1 MSQSVLKFNT
11 PLSFNECKA
20 VIDNFAA
27 ETSILIEGTPGT
39 GKSSLLAALAM
50 DNGDE
55 WRKPG
60 DYFPNDKYTYVYVD
74 CGALDHG
81 DIIMRV
87 PVHATKSQ
95 EQYTSSLFD
104 MGDKRP
110 KYIMFDERG
119 KMPKSQQPLVTRVD
133 LERTVGDS
141 PLPEGSKV
149 FSTTNYASDG
159 VGDILPAHSMDR
171 LMLIEVR
178 NPTSGEWCAWA
189 SEKGLDS
196 RLIAA
201 AAMNARFFESY
212 KDGDHTQDNPYI
224 FHPRKN
230 ARTFLTMRSLAKCSP
245 VFALSN
251 RVGEKVTRAALT
263 GLVGAAAAE
272 KLASILAVQGDAT
285 KPDDI
290 FSNPGSAAVP
300 RSIAALYLTMFNALE
315 KVKTQEDIT
324 ALTDFMQRCNSV
336 EMESVYFTVATRN
349 KRLLALGVMRNDR
362 IRKWAQSN
370 LDMLV

>member
-1 MSQSVLKFNT
+1 MSQSILKFNT
-11 PLSFNECKA
+11 PLSFNECLA
-20 VIDNFAA
+20 LIDNFAD

-39 GKSSLLAALAM
+39 GKSSLLPALAEFY
-50 DNGDE
+50 GDE
-55 WRKPG
+55 WRKAG
-60 DYFPNDKYTYVYVD
+60 DYFPNDKYTYIYVD

-95 EQYTSSLFD
+95 EQYTSSLFNMD
-104 MGDKRP
+104 DPRP
-110 KYIMFDERG
+110 KIIMFDERG
-119 KMPKSQQPLVTRVD
+119 KMPKSMQPIVTRVD
-133 LERTVGDS
+133 LERTVGDK

-171 LMLIEVR
+171 VMLGEMR
-178 NPTSGEWCAWA
+178 NPTQTEWCAWA
-189 SEKGLDS
+189 STKGLDS

-212 KDGDHTQDNPYI
+212 KDGDHTNDNPYI

-230 ARTFLTMRSLAKCSP
+230 ARTFLTMRSLAKCSK

-251 RVGEKVTRAALT
+251 VMSEKVTRAALA
-263 GLVGAAAAE
+263 GLVGVAAAE
-272 KLASILAVQGDAT
+272 KLASILAVQGDAVS
-285 KPDDI
+285 PDEI
-290 FSNPGSAAVP
+290 FTNPSAATP
-300 RSIAALYLTMFNALE
+300 RGIAALYLTMFNALE
-315 KVKTQEDIT
+315 KVTTQDELS
-324 ALTDFMQRCNSV
+324 ALTDFMQRTKSV
-336 EMESVYFTVATRN
+336 EMESVYFTVVMRN
-349 KRLLALGVMRNDR
+349 KRLAAMGNRNNK
-362 IRKWAQSN
+362 IRQWAQAN